1 MLWVGLDLTTGS
13 PRLVGNLNM
22 SHLKLAP
29 KEGMENRVS
38 ITIIDDK
45 GEVTQRESIK
55 LDESTFSQPYG
66 IACELK
72 KLEPGK
78 PYIAKAAID
87 LGLYI
92 GPAVFEEKV
101 TIPGAAA
108 K

>member
-1 MLWVGLDLTTGS
+1 
-13 PRLVGNLNM
+13 
-22 SHLKLAP
+22 
-29 KEGMENRVS
+29 VS

-55 LDESTFSQPYG
+55 LDESTFGQLYG

-72 KLEPGK
+72 KIEPGTT
-78 PYIAKAAID
+78 YIAKAAID

-92 GPAVFEEKV
+92 GPAVFEEKIS
-101 TIPGAAA
+101 IPGTPA